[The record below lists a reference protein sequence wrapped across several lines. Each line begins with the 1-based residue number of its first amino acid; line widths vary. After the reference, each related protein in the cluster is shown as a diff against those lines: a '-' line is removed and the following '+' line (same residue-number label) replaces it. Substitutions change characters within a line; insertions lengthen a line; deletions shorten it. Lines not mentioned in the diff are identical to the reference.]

1 MKGGITMKESLYF
14 EGSETFYADVESE
27 NFEDEILANAP
38 WISQR

>member
-1 MKGGITMKESLYF
+1 MKESLYF

-27 NFEDEILANAP
+27 DFENEVLANAP